1 MLFTLAALAAGLTIL
16 LTGTMTGLFSAF
28 SVAVMPGLD
37 VIDARQAIPAM
48 QSINQKILNPVF
60 LPMFVGAL
68 IAAPAAGA
76 LLLALGQGQ
85 AAVLFFAAAAAYI
98 LGAFAPTAAVNVPM
112 NNALAAVSVPADPDE
127 AARLWSGY
135 SVRWT
140 RWNTGRAV
148 FCGISLLLAGLAVF
162 VWGGRG

>member
-1 MLFTLAALAAGLTIL
+1 MLFTLAALAAGLTIV
-16 LTGTMTGLFSAF
+16 LTGAMTGLFYGF

-37 VIDARQAIPAM
+37 GIDARQAIPAM
-48 QSINQKILNPVF
+48 QSVNRKILNPVF
-60 LPMFVGAL
+60 LPMFVGTVL
-68 IAAPAAGA
+68 AAPAAGA
-76 LLLALGQGQ
+76 LLLALGQER
-85 AAVLFFAAAAAYI
+85 AAVLFFAAAAAYV

-112 NNALAAVSVPADPDE
+112 NNALDAADVPADPAE

-135 SVRWT
+135 SARWT

-162 VWGGRG
+162 VWGGQG